1 MKIHPLL
8 QNPRAVLVV
17 RVPLGGTARWDDFR
31 LAGRQVLQALQLEM
45 EGEKV
50 VFKPN
55 VTSGERFADPDTGI
69 TTHPAFVQGM
79 IDYLR
84 ADGTPARRMTIIE
97 DPRDSDDNDPRHWRG
112 TGFETLSAESGVK
125 LHCPTQYTCVKKPV
139 PNPHAFER
147 LNVSRLAVAEN
158 TLLINVPKL
167 KTHNLGITTLGMKNL
182 MGLVNVFDRHYCLQ
196 AWDELPDEIKQDQRP
211 RHEWFDR
218 EKHEQ
223 WQLGLARRLV
233 DTAQVLDPG
242 LTIVE
247 GVVGREG
254 TGFQRGRNRALGW
267 AIAGVNVAA
276 VDAAASYLMGFDPA
290 EPVYLRLAAKAGL
303 GETDPAKLKFYIEDA
318 GELALCGDP
327 ASLRATPP
335 FRVIT
340 NTVGEDRSP
349 FSQEPVVDGSDSFF
363 GKSHA

>member
-1 MKIHPLL
+1 
-8 QNPRAVLVV
+8 VLVSC
-17 RVPLGGTARWDDFR
+17 VPLGGTVGWEDYRR
-31 LAGRQVLQALQLEM
+31 AGLQVLRALQLEM

-69 TTHPAFVQGM
+69 TTHPGFVQGL
-79 IDYLR
+79 IEYLR
-84 ADGTPARRMTIIE
+84 AGGTPARKMTIVE
-97 DPRDSDDNDPRHWRG
+97 DPRDSDDNHPRHWRG
-112 TGFETLSAESGVK
+112 TGFERLSAESGVR
-125 LHCPTQYTCVKKPV
+125 LHCPTQYTCVKKAV

-147 LNVSRLAVAEN
+147 LNVSRLAVAPN
-158 TLLINVPKL
+158 TLVFNVPKL

-196 AWDELPDEIKQDQRP
+196 AWDQLPAEIQAERRP

-218 EKHEQ
+218 EMHEQ
-223 WQLGLARRLV
+223 WQTGLARRLV
-233 DTAQVLDPG
+233 DTAQVIPPA

-267 AIAGVNVAA
+267 AIAGTNVVA
-276 VDAAASYLMGFDPA
+276 VDSAASYLMGFDPRKL
-290 EPVYLRLAAKAGL
+290 VYLRMAAQAGL
-303 GETDPAKLKFYIEDA
+303 GCNQVEALKFYIEQE
-318 GELALCGDP
+318 GELHLCAEP
-327 ASLRATPP
+327 AGLRARPP

-349 FSQEPVVDGSDSFF
+349 FPNEEVQVDPSDSFF
-363 GKSHA
+363 GKSRA